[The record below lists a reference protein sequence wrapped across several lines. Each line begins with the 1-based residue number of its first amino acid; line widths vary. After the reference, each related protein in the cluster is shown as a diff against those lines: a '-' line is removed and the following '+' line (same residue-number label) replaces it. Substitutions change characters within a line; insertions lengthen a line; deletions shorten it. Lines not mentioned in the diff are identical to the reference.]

1 MKIREEIKLGLNT
14 GEINSHEDV
23 WELELAD
30 FDKAIQI
37 LIKHNKKSA
46 VKEYQMLKEEFQE
59 GELDSWYYD
68 VNRFTRNLL
77 ESATKRSSAIETRRI
92 RKEIE
97 SVFDD
102 NHKND
107 LERFIKQIV
116 GVYSSSASH
125 KKQIEYHTKSLE
137 IVEQKISAL
146 NDWFNTEALQSDV
159 LENFTDEQQN
169 AVRKVLKEIGEA
181 NHEDAVEK
189 SRFV

>member
-14 GEINSHEDV
+14 GEINSHTDV

-46 VKEYQMLKEEFQE
+46 IKEYQMLKEEFQE

-77 ESATKRSSAIETRRI
+77 ESASKRSSAIETRRI
-92 RKEIE
+92 RKDIE
-97 SVFDD
+97 STFDD
-102 NHKND
+102 KHKTD
-107 LERFIKQIV
+107 LERFIKSV
-116 GVYSSSASH
+116 AEVYSSKVSY
-125 KKQIEYHTKSLE
+125 QRQVEYLTKSLG
-137 IVEQKISAL
+137 IIEQKISAL
-146 NDWFNTEALQSDV
+146 NEWFNTEALQSDL

-189 SRFV
+189 SRWG

>member
-14 GEINSHEDV
+14 GEINSHADV

-107 LERFIKQIV
+107 LERFIKQIA
-116 GVYSSSASH
+116 GVYSSSVSH

>member
-107 LERFIKQIV
+107 LERFIKQIA
-116 GVYSSSASH
+116 GVYSSSVSH

>member
-107 LERFIKQIV
+107 LERFIKQIA